1 MPVPLPNQANLRARP
16 HRILLGPPVAL
27 QCAQRQRLLAR
38 RFMYSVCRPE
48 AAMACSLDI
57 STTGGATP
65 NLQTHLPQRRIRA
78 RRCLTA
84 RHQQQWSTSRSRHG
98 CVAGHGVLQE
108 PTRKRPS
115 ADEQIST
122 SVSEIPRTV
131 P

>member
-27 QCAQRQRLLAR
+27 RCAQRQRLLAR

-78 RRCLTA
+78 RALPDRTASTAMVDKPLATWLRCRTRRA
-84 RHQQQWSTSRSRHG
+84 
-98 CVAGHGVLQE
+98 AGTNAEAAICG
-108 PTRKRPS
+108 
-115 ADEQIST
+115 
-122 SVSEIPRTV
+122 
-131 P
+131 